1 MVLKRTILRNGEVIK
16 YMIDFT
22 QCDVEPLRV
31 YDGANGKKICV
42 IYNNERYM
50 LKFPALARNNPVM
63 HYSNGCQNEHIASSI
78 YRTLDITTQET
89 ILGIYNGKMVVAC
102 KDFCNPGD
110 RIVNFAMIKNACIDS
125 SLNGYGT
132 ELEEVLQSI
141 EEQNLYDV
149 KEIKEHFWKMF
160 AADAFLGNFDRH
172 NGNWGI
178 IVNELTRETR
188 IAPVYDNGSCL
199 YPQLTDK
206 QMEKILETRSE
217 IENRLYV
224 FPNSALKI
232 DNKKINYYNFL
243 TKTQDI
249 DCIRALQYVTEH
261 ISMDKIKKVIRNIPM
276 TDIQQQFYLTMLIE
290 RKEHIIE
297 KAYQLQKERG
307 YIVTEEPKKTPKKK
321 KSTNRKY
328 VPRI

>member
-1 MVLKRTILRNGEVIK
+1 
-16 YMIDFT
+16 MIDFT

-63 HYSNGCQNEHIASSI
+63 HYSNGCLNEHIASSI

-261 ISMDKIKKVIRNIPM
+261 ISMDKLTLPTAKAGGFLFLPLLHWQIPYGTAM
-276 TDIQQQFYLTMLIE
+276 SYTVSTSYIYPVPACPAVQFFYLHADCIC
-290 RKEHIIE
+290 R
-297 KAYQLQKERG
+297 
-307 YIVTEEPKKTPKKK
+307 PFF
-321 KSTNRKY
+321 
-328 VPRI
+328 RILMPAFISRS

>member
-1 MVLKRTILRNGEVIK
+1 M
-16 YMIDFT
+16 
-22 QCDVEPLRV
+22 
-31 YDGANGKKICV
+31 
-42 IYNNERYM
+42 
-50 LKFPALARNNPVM
+50 
-63 HYSNGCQNEHIASSI
+63 
-78 YRTLDITTQET
+78 
-89 ILGIYNGKMVVAC
+89 
-102 KDFCNPGD
+102 
-110 RIVNFAMIKNACIDS
+110 
-125 SLNGYGT
+125 
-132 ELEEVLQSI
+132 
-141 EEQNLYDV
+141 
-149 KEIKEHFWKMF
+149 
-160 AADAFLGNFDRH
+160 
-172 NGNWGI
+172 
-178 IVNELTRETR
+178 
-188 IAPVYDNGSCL
+188 
-199 YPQLTDK
+199 
-206 QMEKILETRSE
+206 ETRSE